1 MPKYHNSFFISS
13 IGKLKVYRNSKWNFL
28 SSCFTADESHVKI
41 VRKHVAVFTEPD
53 ILHFWHNVRS
63 SKCYLAKVPFESKFS
78 FALEK
83 YKIDLNL
90 S

>member
-13 IGKLKVYRNSKWNFL
+13 VGKLKMYRNSKWNFL
-28 SSCFTADESHVKI
+28 SCLTADESHVKI
-41 VRKHVAVFTEPD
+41 VRLNVAFFTEHD

-63 SKCYLAKVPFESKFS
+63 SKCYLAKVSFESIFS
-78 FALEK
+78 FALDK